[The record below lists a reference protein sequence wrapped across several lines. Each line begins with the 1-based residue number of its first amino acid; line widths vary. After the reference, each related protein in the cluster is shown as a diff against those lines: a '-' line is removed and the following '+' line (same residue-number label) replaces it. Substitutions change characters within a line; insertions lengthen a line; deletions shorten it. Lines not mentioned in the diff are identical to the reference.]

1 MTKAEL
7 VSSLNPINPN
17 KIYKIVK
24 QGTACK
30 EILLARSLR
39 PRVACRTRTHL
50 PTYMDAD
57 QKHLTYPTRKAS
69 KKVYRTGEVKCLK
82 NLLAAVTRELPVL
95 TELST
100 CSK

>member
-30 EILLARSLR
+30 DILLARNPR
-39 PRVACRTRTHL
+39 PKVACRTHL
-50 PTYMDAD
+50 PTYMDVG

-69 KKVYRTGEVKCLK
+69 KKVYRTGEVKCPK

-100 CSK
+100 RSK

>member
-1 MTKAEL
+1 LTKAEL
-7 VSSLNPINPN
+7 VSSLNLINPN

-24 QGTACK
+24 LGIACK
-30 EILLARSLR
+30 DILLARSLR
-39 PRVACRTRTHL
+39 PKVACRTHL
-50 PTYMDAD
+50 PTYTDVGP
-57 QKHLTYPTRKAS
+57 KHLTYPTRKAS

-82 NLLAAVTRELPVL
+82 NLLAAVTRELPAL